1 MNKGIKRIIAKEGLI
16 FIVIAIVLYFIF
28 LYLNPNMPVV
38 MPKYKLIFMNGESY
52 VIDIHPQISY
62 EDVSAP
68 KKFLKT
74 VQSPPSKLISK
85 RIQEFIKLKN
95 ISSPLKEARCIN
107 PRILSLSNTVYSF
120 LMLHLFLK
128 ALIIYCFLLLVRFI
142 IWAVKI
148 LP

>member
-28 LYLNPNMPVV
+28 LYLSPNMPVV
-38 MPKYKLIFMNGESY
+38 VPKYKLIFANGESY
-52 VIDIHPQISY
+52 AIDIHPEISY
-62 EDVSAP
+62 EDVSVP

-95 ISSPLKEARCIN
+95 ISSSLKEARCIN
-107 PRILSLSNTVYSF
+107 SRMLSLSNTVYSF
-120 LMLHLFLK
+120 LMLNLFLK

-148 LP
+148 FP